1 MWIRKKQYKDM
12 LDRISVLEKNQE
24 LFHDTVKKT
33 LDAEET
39 LAAQLKEQIQELP
52 RLLAQELSEN
62 CVNE

>member
-1 MWIRKKQYKDM
+1 M